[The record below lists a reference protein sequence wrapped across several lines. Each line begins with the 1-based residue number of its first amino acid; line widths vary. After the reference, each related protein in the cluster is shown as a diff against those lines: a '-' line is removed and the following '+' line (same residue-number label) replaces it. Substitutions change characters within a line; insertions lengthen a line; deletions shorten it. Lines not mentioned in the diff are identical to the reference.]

1 MFAREARA
9 LVGPEMWRAYFKFAF
24 VRNPWDRL
32 VSWYHMCTQRAAE
45 NNFSRYIKEN
55 APTFDDFV
63 IKTTTGIAEKTTY
76 NQLDYVTDENGVVML
91 DFVGRYET
99 LHEGLAIVK
108 VRLNLSFELPHVNKS
123 DHKNY
128 REYYTNETREIV
140 AQRFA
145 RDVRYFGYDF

>member
-1 MFAREARA
+1 MFAREART
-9 LVGPEMWRAYFKFAF
+9 LVDPEMWRAYFKFAF

-32 VSWYHMCTQRAAE
+32 VSWYHMCTQRTAE
-45 NNFSRYIKEN
+45 NNFSRYIKEH

-63 IKTTTGIAEKTTY
+63 TKTTTGVAEKTTY
-76 NQLDYVTDENGVVML
+76 NQLDYVTDENGDVML

-99 LHEGLAIVK
+99 LNEGLSLVK
-108 VRLNLSFELPHVNKS
+108 ARLNLSFELPHVNKS

-128 REYYTNETREIV
+128 REYYTDETREIV

-145 RDVRYFGYDF
+145 RDIRYFGYDY